1 MLGAPLVKHLWG
13 IWVACVI
20 ATVAFIIIVV
30 KFDPY
35 TSHWAIFVLLF
46 AGFLIFWGGVFITL
60 LYMYYLKKGLIDFSG
75 MFSSALK
82 LGIIGS
88 GALTVL
94 FLLQT
99 IHILAWWNGL
109 IVVVLA
115 IILGLY
121 FKN

>member
-1 MLGAPLVKHLWG
+1 MHGGPLVKHLWG

-20 ATVAFIIIVV
+20 AIIAFVIIVI
-30 KFDPY
+30 KFDPN
-35 TSHWAIFVLLF
+35 TSHWAIFVLLY
-46 AGFLIFWGGVFITL
+46 AGFLIFWGGVFITA
-60 LYMYYLKKGLIDFSG
+60 LYAYYLKKGLIDFSG

-82 LGIIGS
+82 LGIISS
-88 GALTVL
+88 GALTAL

-115 IILGLY
+115 VILGLY

>member
-1 MLGAPLVKHLWG
+1 MGGVPLVKHLWG
-13 IWVACVI
+13 IWVASVI
-20 ATVAFIIIVV
+20 AAIAFWIIIWE
-30 KFDPY
+30 FDPY
-35 TSHWAIFVLLF
+35 TSHWVIFMLLF
-46 AGFLIFWGGVFITL
+46 AGFLIFWGGVLTTL
-60 LYMYYLKKGLIDFSG
+60 LYIYYLKRGWVDFSG

-94 FLLQT
+94 FFLQT

-115 IILGLY
+115 VILSLY
-121 FKN
+121 FRN

>member
-1 MLGAPLVKHLWG
+1 MLWGPLVKHFWG
-13 IWVACVI
+13 IWLAGIVA
-20 ATVAFIIIVV
+20 AVAFVIIVIN
-30 KFDPY
+30 FDPY
-35 TSHWAIFVLLF
+35 TSNWAIFSLFF
-46 AGFLIFWGGVFITL
+46 AGFMIFWAGLLATL
-60 LYMYYLKKGLIDFSG
+60 LYMYYLKKGLVDFSG

-82 LGIIGS
+82 LGIISS
-88 GALTVL
+88 GALTML

>member
-20 ATVAFIIIVV
+20 ATIAFIIIVV

>member
-20 ATVAFIIIVV
+20 ATIAFIIIVV

-46 AGFLIFWGGVFITL
+46 AGFLIFWGGVFVTL